1 MQPRAFVCLL
11 LALLLSGCASTRL
24 QSTWRDTTDTAGI
37 PHRLAVFVAVKDDN
51 LRKMAEN
58 RAVQSLPPGVG
69 AVAGHRLA
77 LSPDLEVDAIRAQLV
92 HGGYDAA
99 LVSRLVSVDTST
111 TVVPTQTHFMTDP
124 GFWGV
129 GPRYR
134 SFYSIYPYA
143 YTTPAYAVEDTRV
156 IVETLLY
163 RLPEGR
169 PVWTAVS
176 ETANPRS
183 SLQVVDELIR
193 ILGARLSADGLLPP
207 TD

>member
-1 MQPRAFVCLL
+1 MGGPTGLRYEAIYPLL
-11 LALLLSGCASTRL
+11 DRE
-24 QSTWRDTTDTAGI
+24 TDTPNEWMELFQDVQVLESAA
-37 PHRLAVFVAVKDDN
+37 LKQ
-51 LRKMAEN
+51 MAEN

-169 PVWTAVS
+169 PVWTAVDRKS
-176 ETANPRS
+176 
-183 SLQVVDELIR
+183 VV
-193 ILGARLSADGLLPP
+193 
-207 TD
+207 